1 MSKYLGPR
9 LRVIRRLGELCGF
22 TRKVPKRRR
31 RIGRQGK
38 MQKKPTQFYYRLIEK
53 QKLRFYYGIS
63 ETKLVSYIKIARK
76 IKGSTG
82 QILLQQ
88 LEIRLDN
95 IVYRLGWAPTL
106 FAARQLVR
114 HGHILVDDIRVTIPS
129 FSCVPRHVLR
139 VNSPITG
146 IRRFV
151 DTMLRERSKRAI
163 SHLSTN
169 TENITA
175 VVNCPADWNEIPLN
189 VSELL
194 VIEYY
199 SNRM

>member
-9 LRVIRRLGELCGF
+9 LQIIRRLGELCGF

-31 RIGRQGK
+31 RIGKQSK

-63 ETKLVSYIKIARK
+63 ETKLISYIKIARK

-95 IVYRLGWAPTL
+95 IIYRLGWAPTL
-106 FAARQLVR
+106 FTARQLVR
-114 HGHILVDDIRVTIPS
+114 HGHILVDNSYVTIPS
-129 FSCVPRHVLR
+129 FFCVPHHVLWI
-139 VNSPITG
+139 NSPITK

-151 DTMLRERSKRAI
+151 DTVGDFLIKS
-163 SHLSTN
+163 
-169 TENITA
+169 
-175 VVNCPADWNEIPLN
+175 VG
-189 VSELL
+189 
-194 VIEYY
+194 
-199 SNRM
+199 